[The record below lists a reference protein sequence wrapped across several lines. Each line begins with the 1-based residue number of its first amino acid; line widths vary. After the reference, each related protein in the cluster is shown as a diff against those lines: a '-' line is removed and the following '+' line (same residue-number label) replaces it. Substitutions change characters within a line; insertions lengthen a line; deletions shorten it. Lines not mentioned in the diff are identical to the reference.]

1 MKQLNLIL
9 LLILGI
15 VFGSG
20 VVEAKKYKW
29 AYGGAYEV
37 YTTGQSSNGAQLVK
51 AWAVAKNADK
61 AIDQAKMDAVSAAFF
76 TGIAYDVEET
86 HGMGV
91 ATLPALVNSQQYR
104 DNEQLFMEFFK
115 TGEFL
120 RYVSSVH
127 SSYPTG
133 ENNVAVPGGRRVCVS
148 LKIDYPGLKRWLEVN
163 GIKKSIG
170 DYFKN

>member
-1 MKQLNLIL
+1 ML

-76 TGIAYDVEET
+76 TGIAYDDST

-104 DNEQLFMEFFK
+104 DNEELFLEFFK

-120 RYVSSVH
+120 RYVSSVN

-133 ENNVAVPGGRRVCVS
+133 ENNVVVPGGRRVCVN
-148 LKIDYPGLKRWLEVN
+148 LKIDYPALRKWLEAN
-163 GIKKSIG
+163 GVRQGIG
-170 DYFKN
+170 DFFRN